1 MRIAQYLFVPPVFHS
16 TILIEQFEQ
25 SQTNCGHKA
34 MPNWHVCGAGD
45 PSRASQKKSV
55 HVLHALFISIEN
67 CCCPLGTI
75 FN

>member
-34 MPNWHVCGAGD
+34 MLDWHVCGAGG
-45 PSRASQKKSV
+45 PSTASKKSI

-67 CCCPLGTI
+67 CCCPMSTRHNI
-75 FN
+75 